1 MTGWRSSGARVRESE
16 DQPTP
21 APANTAPRRLHPF
34 ALLSEVV
41 ETGRGWFVP
50 AVIAGASMGG
60 GHMGRVV
67 VWGAV
72 FLIIPTL
79 LFALA
84 EYLAFRYR
92 VAGDELILD
101 SGVLS
106 QRHRV
111 IPLSRVQN
119 LELRQNVLQRA
130 FGVAELRVETAGGD
144 TEEPAPLILGRP
156 EAERL
161 RTELLARRDRGGATL
176 EPEAAPSARVLA
188 RLSARDLALAGA
200 TANEAGIIAAALI
213 GAIEI
218 GYRLPLGLPRP
229 GLDPRVWAPDLPLL
243 GTVILG
249 LGLLL
254 VLLSLAWLLSVAGA
268 LLRYWDYTLERAAGE
283 LRKRYGGL
291 ERREIT
297 VPLARVQALRIEES
311 LLRRPLGLASLKIET
326 AGGRPGEGR
335 RGAEAFLPLVP
346 ARDVP
351 RLSTAVFD
359 GLALEDLLFRPV
371 HPYARRRAFV
381 RYAAGILALSGGS
394 VLWLGPAGLWL
405 LALLLPAYVAA
416 QTYYRH
422 LGYALLPGF
431 VVARSGFWTRVTWI
445 VPERKL
451 QTAHLV
457 ETPFQ
462 RRKRVATLVVDTA
475 AGQVPIVDLDRDE
488 SLSLLGEIAERAARP
503 EESPARR
510 D

>member
-1 MTGWRSSGARVRESE
+1 MRESE
-16 DQPTP
+16 GQPPPPPTS
-21 APANTAPRRLHPF
+21 AAPRRLHPF
-34 ALLSEVV
+34 ALLREAV

-50 AVIAGASMGG
+50 ALIAGASLGG
-60 GHMGRVV
+60 GQMGRVV

-72 FLIIPTL
+72 FLVIPTL

-106 QRHRV
+106 RRHRV

-119 LELRQNVLQRA
+119 LELRQNALQRA

-144 TEEPAPLILGRP
+144 TEEPVPLVLGRP

-161 RTELLARRDRGGATL
+161 RAELLARRDRAGAVAPA
-176 EPEAAPSARVLA
+176 EIAPSERLLA
-188 RLSARDLALAGA
+188 RLSTRDLALAGA

-213 GAIEI
+213 GAIEAA
-218 GYRLPLGLPRP
+218 YRLPLGLPRP
-229 GLDPRVWAPDLPLL
+229 RLDPRVWIPDLPLL
-243 GTVILG
+243 GTVIFG
-249 LGLLL
+249 LGLLV
-254 VLLSLAWLLSVAGA
+254 VLLSLAWLVSVAGA
-268 LLRYWDYTLERAAGE
+268 LIRYWDFTLERAGGE

-291 ERREIT
+291 ERREVT
-297 VPLARVQALRIEES
+297 VPLARVQALRVEES

-335 RGAEAFLPLVP
+335 RGAEAFLPLAP
-346 ARDVP
+346 THDVP
-351 RLSTAVFD
+351 RLSAAVFD
-359 GLALEDLLFRPV
+359 GLALEGLRFRPV

-381 RYAAGILALSGGS
+381 RYSVGVLALSGGS
-394 VLWLGPAGLWL
+394 VLWLGPVALWL
-405 LALLLPAYVAA
+405 LALLLPAYLAA
-416 QTYYRH
+416 HAHYRH
-422 LGYALLPGF
+422 LGYALLPGYI
-431 VVARSGFWTRVTWI
+431 VARSGFWNRVTWI
-445 VPERKL
+445 VPERRV

-475 AGQVPIVDLDRDE
+475 AGQVPIVDLRRDE
-488 SLSLLGEIAERAARP
+488 ALSLLGEIAERAARP
-503 EESPARR
+503 EGSPARR